1 MWRSS
6 HDWRWAFVP
15 QRFLCL
21 HFDFLFVACL
31 CAKSVVALSYLW
43 LPEAMEGPTPVSALL
58 HSCTLVMAGLFTLFR
73 NKTQYS
79 LPLLPLM
86 ILSLICLAMSVFE
99 ADVKRIVA
107 YSTVSLVSFLW
118 FVVCLHSEHSFV
130 GIALLHAS
138 YKSALFVCLG
148 RLIANSEHASL
159 SVGDSKSMLS
169 ICQLLVLV
177 AFAPVGSSYIALKHA
192 ALAIDLSSSAIT
204 GLVAFASCC
213 SAILA
218 WILQLRL
225 YPAAFGLTRFRFF
238 APAIHDWFGIL
249 LLLTFCMVAVS
260 LVLPGNAV
268 IDGNGTLSFGSVCSR
283 QSHTLLDFGSFG
295 WEVNAGPFGYALISI
310 CVSIFSVCVFK
321 FISCTWL
328 NANQTLVLLSHL
340 VNFRL

>member
-1 MWRSS
+1 M
-6 HDWRWAFVP
+6 
-15 QRFLCL
+15 
-21 HFDFLFVACL
+21 
-31 CAKSVVALSYLW
+31 
-43 LPEAMEGPTPVSALL
+43 
-58 HSCTLVMAGLFTLFR
+58 
-73 NKTQYS
+73 
-79 LPLLPLM
+79 
-86 ILSLICLAMSVFE
+86 
-99 ADVKRIVA
+99 
-107 YSTVSLVSFLW
+107 
-118 FVVCLHSEHSFV
+118 HSEHSFV

-192 ALAIDLSSSAIT
+192 ALAIELSSSAIT

-218 WILQLRL
+218 WLLQLRL

-295 WEVNAGPFGYALISI
+295 WEVNAGPLDMP
-310 CVSIFSVCVFK
+310 
-321 FISCTWL
+321 
-328 NANQTLVLLSHL
+328 
-340 VNFRL
+340 

>member
-15 QRFLCL
+15 HQFLCL

-118 FVVCLHSEHSFV
+118 FVVCLLSEHSFV

-213 SAILA
+213 SVILA
-218 WILQLRL
+218 WLLQLRL
-225 YPAAFGLTRFRFF
+225 YPAAFGLTRFLF
-238 APAIHDWFGIL
+238 ASAIHDWFGIL
-249 LLLTFCMVAVS
+249 LLLLSAWLLCRLSYPVTPLSMEMVRLA
-260 LVLPGNAV
+260 LVLFV
-268 IDGNGTLSFGSVCSR
+268 LVSR
-283 QSHTLLDFGSFG
+283 IPFWISDRLAGKLMLVLWICLDLYLRF
-295 WEVNAGPFGYALISI
+295 
-310 CVSIFSVCVFK
+310 CIFRLRFK
-321 FISCTWL
+321 FISCTWF
-328 NANQTLVLLSHL
+328 NANQTFVRCLTIA
-340 VNFRL
+340 RLWA

>member
-1 MWRSS
+1 M
-6 HDWRWAFVP
+6 
-15 QRFLCL
+15 
-21 HFDFLFVACL
+21 
-31 CAKSVVALSYLW
+31 Y
-43 LPEAMEGPTPVSALL
+43 
-58 HSCTLVMAGLFTLFR
+58 
-73 NKTQYS
+73 
-79 LPLLPLM
+79 
-86 ILSLICLAMSVFE
+86 
-99 ADVKRIVA
+99 
-107 YSTVSLVSFLW
+107 
-118 FVVCLHSEHSFV
+118 SEHSFV

-192 ALAIDLSSSAIT
+192 ALTIDLSSSAIT

-218 WILQLRL
+218 WLL
-225 YPAAFGLTRFRFF
+225 
-238 APAIHDWFGIL
+238 DWFGIL

-283 QSHTLLDFGSFG
+283 QSHTLLDF
-295 WEVNAGPFGYALISI
+295 
-310 CVSIFSVCVFK
+310 
-321 FISCTWL
+321 
-328 NANQTLVLLSHL
+328 
-340 VNFRL
+340 